1 MKTKTFNTIY
11 NNAFNNITLRSGDYK
26 EAYEIFITYLIP
38 NEAWQEK
45 QFFIMSWRHSAQREL
60 LSYCSLQ
67 KQQTVKQFL
76 KQVYDAYIA
85 PKPE

>member
-11 NNAFNNITLRSGDYK
+11 NNAFNGINLRNGDYK
-26 EAYEIFITYLIP
+26 EAYEIFITYLI
-38 NEAWQEK
+38 NDEVWQEK
-45 QFFIMSWRHSAQREL
+45 QFFIMSWRNSAQREL

-76 KQVYDAYIA
+76 KQVYNAYTA
-85 PKPE
+85 PKTE